1 MSAGAPGIEIEHHH
15 GGTFDVVLARERSVQ
30 LEIGEVRRPNQC
42 RQILRETIIHHAI
55 VAFAPHFGRL
65 HPFRS
70 MRRTILFVKKFAF
83 HAVGIALHGERPIFE
98 MRQED
103 WRDADVVIDYLAFG
117 ESDLRIKHLV
127 QVRHL
132 NLAVFDD

>member
-1 MSAGAPGIEIEHHH
+1 MQ
-15 GGTFDVVLARERSVQ
+15 F
-30 LEIGEVRRPNQC
+30 EIGEVRRPDQR
-42 RQILRETIIHHAI
+42 RQILREAIIHHPI
-55 VAFAPHFGRL
+55 VAFAPDFGRL
-65 HPFRS
+65 HPFRP
-70 MRRTILFVKKFAF
+70 MRRAILLVKELAF
-83 HAVGIALHGERPIFE
+83 HAVGVTLHGKRPVFE

-127 QVRHL
+127 QVRNL